1 MKLLIRLFLSFCFL
15 LISGYSQVSA
25 YDGDQCVT
33 LASPS
38 KYSDLASLRVF
49 HNASQPVI
57 SSALSANE
65 KDNDL
70 IDIADESDEDDEDKE
85 LTSYKKDLQ
94 LCNYFSTSCGH
105 PSGHFFSS
113 IKANAPFCRHYSYT
127 SSSRYIVFRVFR
139 V

>member
-25 YDGDQCVT
+25 YESGECVVSISSFQNT
-33 LASPS
+33 SVVDEPLNGN
-38 KYSDLASLRVF
+38 D
-49 HNASQPVI
+49 SQPLI
-57 SSALSANE
+57 SSELSANE

-70 IDIADESDEDDEDKE
+70 IDISDESDEDDEDKE

-94 LCNYFSTSCGH
+94 VGNYFSTSCGH

-113 IKANAPFCRHYSYT
+113 IKANAPFCRHFSYT